1 MEIKYRLGIHFANVH
16 IVFIYKRMIE
26 KAQWIRLD

>member
-16 IVFIYKRMIE
+16 IVCIYKRMIE
-26 KAQWIRLD
+26 KLNGLD